1 MDFTILHILLR
12 IQARERHVLA
22 AFRRPIALEKELIVG
37 IPCVLYRNAMD
48 EDNDDPH
55 VGLAD
60 LRILSRIQAR
70 ERRVLAA
77 CRSPIA

>member
-1 MDFTILHILLR
+1 M
-12 IQARERHVLA
+12 LA
-22 AFRRPIALEKELIVG
+22 AFRRPIALEKGLIVG
-37 IPCVLYRNAMD
+37 IPFVLYRNAMG

-60 LRILSRIQAR
+60 LRTLLRTQAR